1 MQHFKL
7 DHTAITKIAGLCG
20 ILVPIVVF
28 VCIGLSMAQ
37 APWFRWT
44 QHALSD
50 LGVEDFSAIFF
61 NYGMAIGGILAF
73 IFSLGLIKTLSNKI
87 GAYILSLSSLALI
100 GIGLFPE
107 TVFPIHFIIS
117 ASFFVL
123 LALSMLIIGLKIKQ
137 DQFERDMGL
146 LATIFAILAISSTV
160 FLLILE
166 GVAIPESISCFPA
179 FIWCMIYGIKMTF
192 GQSRPVVFKEKQSLA
207 T

>member
-1 MQHFKL
+1 
-7 DHTAITKIAGLCG
+7 
-20 ILVPIVVF
+20 
-28 VCIGLSMAQ
+28 
-37 APWFRWT
+37 
-44 QHALSD
+44 
-50 LGVEDFSAIFF
+50 
-61 NYGMAIGGILAF
+61 
-73 IFSLGLIKTLSNKI
+73 LIKIISNKI

-117 ASFFVL
+117 ASFFIL

-192 GQSRPVVFKEKQSLA
+192 GQNRPFVFKE
-207 T
+207 